1 MIGLLPGGLGLEA
14 IEVWF
19 QDEARVG
26 QRGTLTRIWA
36 AKGSRPRVIRQQQFQ
51 AAYVFGAV
59 CPTEGKAAALVMPK
73 ANSDS
78 MQHHLDLISTTIT
91 PGKHGVLVADRATW
105 HMTGKLLIPENLSIL
120 PLPPYSPE
128 LNPVEQVWQ
137 QLRQSDWANRCFADY
152 DQIVDVCC
160 NAWNQF
166 ASQPDTIRNLCTR
179 QWAVLI

>member
-1 MIGLLPGGLGLEA
+1 MIGLLRGGLGLET
-14 IEVWF
+14 IEIWF
-19 QDEARVG
+19 QDEARAG

-36 AKGSRPRVIRQQQFQ
+36 AKGSRPRAVRQQQFQ

-78 MQHHLDLISTTIT
+78 MQHHLDLISIAIT
-91 PGKHGVLVADRATW
+91 PGKHGVLVEDRAAW

-166 ASQPDTIRNLCTR
+166 ASQPDIIRNLCTR
-179 QWAVLI
+179 QWTVLI

>member
-1 MIGLLPGGLGLEA
+1 MIGLLPNGLSLEA

-59 CPTEGKAAALVMPK
+59 CPAEGKAAALVMPK

-78 MQHHLDLISTTIT
+78 MQHPLDLISTAIT
-91 PGKHGVLVADRATW
+91 PGKHGVLVADRAA
-105 HMTGKLLIPENLSIL
+105 L
-120 PLPPYSPE
+120 P
-128 LNPVEQVWQ
+128 
-137 QLRQSDWANRCFADY
+137 AGHKG
-152 DQIVDVCC
+152 
-160 NAWNQF
+160 
-166 ASQPDTIRNLCTR
+166 T
-179 QWAVLI
+179 

>member
-1 MIGLLPGGLGLEA
+1 MIGLLPGGLGLET
-14 IEVWF
+14 IEIWF
-19 QDEARVG
+19 QDGARVG
-26 QRGTLTRIWA
+26 QRGTLTRLWA
-36 AKGSRPRVIRQQQFQ
+36 AKGSRPRAVRQQQFQ

-59 CPTEGKAAALVMPK
+59 CPTGGKAAALVMPK

-78 MQHHLDLISTTIT
+78 MQHPLDLISTAIT
-91 PGKHGVLVADRATW
+91 PGKHGVLVADRAAW
-105 HMTGKLLIPENLSIL
+105 HMAGKLRIPGNLSIL

-152 DQIVDVCC
+152 DQVVDVCC
-160 NAWNQF
+160 SAWNRF
-166 ASQPDTIRNLCTR
+166 ASQPDTIRSLCTR